1 MDNLIKKIHDLLPII
16 PVEVIHKIVELVKAW
31 LAEGIVINGKN
42 RVMIE
47 GYVTK
52 LKFDPENKC
61 LKYALGHVSTSVR
74 TPDKY
79 FPMYIDTFFYNKAAE
94 ELSKRI
100 YEGMY
105 VETEAKLRGNEKV
118 LNIAELASRGLKHFK
133 YTEYQLIGTH
143 ITGALQIK
151 KNIIL
156 PEDTHGE

>member
-94 ELSKRI
+94 
-100 YEGMY
+100 
-105 VETEAKLRGNEKV
+105 LRGNEKV